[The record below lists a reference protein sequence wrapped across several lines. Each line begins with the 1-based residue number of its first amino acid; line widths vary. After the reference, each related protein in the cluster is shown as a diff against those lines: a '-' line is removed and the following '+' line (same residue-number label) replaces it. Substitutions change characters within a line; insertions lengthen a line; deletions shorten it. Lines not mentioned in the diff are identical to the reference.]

1 MNKEIKEL
9 ENNNIGIEIPIEIHF
24 PEFKDHLDIKN
35 NKRILFSGGFGTGK
49 TYFLKKFFNDQE
61 YKKKYKVIHLHPTN
75 YQVSNNENIIDLIK
89 LDIITEILPTKEQN
103 KKERVGQVINNVFF
117 KSLISMGKSST
128 LTSGLSSI
136 MEEYTKNFNTI
147 TEESIKKKLDE
158 MGKKKEKILIVD
170 DLDRMEPKHI
180 FRIMNIFSSLVGEDE
195 KNTFA
200 NRLGFDKV
208 IFVSDDK
215 NLTSIFHHFYG
226 EDTNIVGYMN
236 KFYSRKIFEYKGF
249 TYILYVN
256 IKTILHQRLIDITG
270 ETVLKDFNHII
281 EMMFSSLFF
290 STKKINLRALK
301 SLLEEDPPYKA
312 ELEKAKVRYGVYG
325 ETFIFIMEFVN
336 IFVSLFEGKTS
347 SIKYIKDLDISNVN
361 QNVLDNFFSRTIA
374 SLNYVLFKGVIESY
388 YKKNNELSKPYIY
401 SGSGEE
407 KNVSM
412 KKEFGNINFI
422 LGNERINV
430 EHNERNLEVFK
441 VLMLEIL
448 NNIYG
453 KVDKK

>member
-35 NKRILFSGGFGTGK
+35 NKRILFSGEFGTGK
-49 TYFLKKFFNDQE
+49 TYFLKKFFNHE
-61 YKKKYKVIHLHPTN
+61 ECKEKYKVIHLHPTN

-89 LDIITEILPTKEQN
+89 LDIITEILPTKERN

-136 MEEYTKNFNTI
+136 MEEFTKNFNTI
-147 TEESIKKKLDE
+147 TEESIKEKLE
-158 MGKKKEKILIVD
+158 KIGKNKEKILIVD

-208 IFVSDDK
+208 IFVSCDK

-226 EDTNIVGYMN
+226 EDTNMAGYMN
-236 KFYSRKIFEYKGF
+236 KFYSINIFEYKGL
-249 TYILYVN
+249 THDLYDKL
-256 IKTILHQRLIDITG
+256 KTRLLQTLIDING
-270 ETVLKDFNHII
+270 QEVLEGGFIDVLDMI
-281 EMMFSSLFF
+281 FSSIFI
-290 STKKINLRALK
+290 STKKINLRVLK
-301 SLLEEDPPYKA
+301 PLLQENPPLQTILKKTKMHYGRPGED
-312 ELEKAKVRYGVYG
+312 
-325 ETFIFIMEFVN
+325 FIFVMEFVN
-336 IFVSLFEGKTS
+336 ILVSLFESKTL
-347 SIKYIKDLDISNVN
+347 SIKYIKNLDIRNVN
-361 QNVLDNFFSRTIA
+361 QKFLDTTFSLTITR
-374 SLNYVLFKGVIESY
+374 LNYVLFKGVIESY
-388 YKKNNELSKPYIY
+388 YTKNNGLTKPYICDQ
-401 SGSGEE
+401 SGEE
-407 KNVSM
+407 I
-412 KKEFGNINFI
+412 EFGEIKFKREYAYI
-422 LGNERINV
+422 DLRSNEK
-430 EHNERNLEVFK
+430 NLELFK
-441 VLMLEIL
+441 VFMLEIL

-453 KVDKK
+453 KVNKK